1 MHSEVNRKV
10 CNMKTKSVFENK
22 YLFFVF
28 AIICTALWGTA
39 FPGVKLGYEWFSIG
53 QEETGSK
60 LMFAGVRFALAG
72 ILVLTVYSIKN
83 RKLPVFS
90 KKEAP
95 VIMALSAVQIT
106 GNYFFYYLGLSV
118 TLGSIAS
125 VINSF
130 DTFCTVLLVSLFFK
144 SDKLTAKKL
153 LGCIIGF
160 SGIILVNV
168 SSSSDF
174 HFALNG
180 EGFLIISSLFSTL
193 GIMINKKASMKID
206 TMIVTGYHLLFGGI
220 ILILI
225 ALAFGGTI
233 SFSSG
238 KANLC
243 LIYLAL
249 VSAVAFLIWSE
260 LLRHNPVSKVSV
272 FKLMTP
278 VFGNVFSALALG
290 EHIWDPIH
298 LLSVLL
304 VAAGILTV
312 NIETKIRHNR

>member
-1 MHSEVNRKV
+1 
-10 CNMKTKSVFENK
+10 MKSKSVFENK

-28 AIICTALWGTA
+28 ALVCTALWGTA
-39 FPGVKLGYEWFSIG
+39 FPGVKLGYEWFSVG
-53 QEETGSK
+53 AQDTGSK
-60 LMFAGVRFALAG
+60 LMFAGIRFALAG
-72 ILVLTVYSIKN
+72 VIVLTVYIIKN
-83 RKLPVFS
+83 KKLPLFS

-95 VIMALSAVQIT
+95 VIMALSGVQIT

-118 TLGSIAS
+118 TAGSIAS

-153 LGCIIGF
+153 IGCLIGLG
-160 SGIILVNV
+160 GIVLVNL
-168 SSSSDF
+168 SSESA
-174 HFALNG
+174 FAFKLNG
-180 EGFLIISSLFSTL
+180 EGFLLISSLFSTL

-220 ILILI
+220 ILVLI
-225 ALAFGGTI
+225 ALCFGGRI
-233 SFSSG
+233 SFSSL
-238 KANLC
+238 KADLC

-260 LLRHNPVSKVSV
+260 LLRHNPVSRVSV

-278 VFGNVFSALALG
+278 IFGNVFSALALG
-290 EHIWDPIH
+290 ENIFDPLH

-304 VAAGILTV
+304 VAAGILIV
-312 NIETKIRHNR
+312 NTETKTRHSLR